1 MGKWQNGEM
10 VSFEYALKTVGTQ
23 NFVSHARP
31 GTQNFVSLH
40 GGERVALSDSM
51 GRILAEDIFSDVDM
65 PPFDKSA
72 VDGYACRMKDI
83 QSSGAVVQNFEP
95 QQVLETIPAGK
106 IPEKTIGPFEC
117 SKIMTGAMVP
127 EGADCVVMVEDTEVA
142 GENLVRFT
150 IKETAKNICY
160 QGEDI
165 RSGDLVLEKGL
176 KISPAHIA
184 VLAGVGAIN
193 PLVAALPR
201 VGIIST
207 GDELVEP
214 SLTPAL
220 AQIRNSN
227 GCQLEAQVKT
237 VPALASYLGI
247 APDEGP
253 ELRKIIDL
261 ALANYDVVILTG
273 GVSMGDFDRVPAI
286 LREAGVDILFEKV
299 AIRPGKPTV
308 FGRKG
313 DTFIFGLPGNPVA
326 SYVLFEIVVK
336 PFLLRLMGNNE
347 QPLELILP
355 MGVDFFRPQSDR
367 ISMIPVIIKDGAVFP
382 IEYHGSAHINAY
394 TKANAILVIAIGTT
408 TIRKGEQVH
417 VRPL

>member
-1 MGKWQNGEM
+1 MAKWRNGEM
-10 VSFEYALKTVGTQ
+10 VSFEYALKTVLSQTVGTQ
-23 NFVSHARP
+23 NFVSIR
-31 GTQNFVSLH
+31 GD
-40 GGERVALSDSM
+40 ERVAFSDSV
-51 GRILAEDIFSDVDM
+51 GRILAEDIFSEMDM

-72 VDGYACRMKDI
+72 VDGYACRMLA
-83 QSSGAVVQNFEP
+83 GVQNFEP
-95 QQVLETIPAGK
+95 QRVVETIPAGK
-106 IPEKTIGPFEC
+106 IPKKTIRPFEC

-127 EGADCVVMVEDTEVA
+127 EGADCVVMVEDTEVI

-150 IKETAKNICY
+150 INETAKNICY

-165 RSGDLVLEKGL
+165 RAGDLVLEKGL
-176 KISPAHIA
+176 QINPAHIA
-184 VLAGVGAIN
+184 VLAAVGAIN

-214 SLTPAL
+214 SLAPAL

-227 GCQLEAQVKT
+227 GWQLEAQVKA
-237 VPALASYLGI
+237 VPALPSYLGI
-247 APDEGP
+247 ASDEGP

-261 ALANYDVVILTG
+261 ALANYDVVMLTG
-273 GVSMGDFDRVPAI
+273 GVSMGDFDHVPAI
-286 LREAGVDILFEKV
+286 LQEAGVEILFKKV
-299 AIRPGKPTV
+299 AIQPGKPTV

-313 DTFIFGLPGNPVA
+313 DTFIFGLPGNPV
-326 SYVLFEIVVK
+326 SSFVLFEMMVK
-336 PFLLRLMGNNE
+336 PFLRRMMGNHE

-355 MGVDFFRPQSDR
+355 MGVDFFRRKSTR
-367 ISMIPVIIKDGAVFP
+367 KSMIPVRIKDGAVFP

-394 TKANAILVIAIGTT
+394 TKANAILVIAIGITA
-408 TIRKGEQVH
+408 IHKGEQVH